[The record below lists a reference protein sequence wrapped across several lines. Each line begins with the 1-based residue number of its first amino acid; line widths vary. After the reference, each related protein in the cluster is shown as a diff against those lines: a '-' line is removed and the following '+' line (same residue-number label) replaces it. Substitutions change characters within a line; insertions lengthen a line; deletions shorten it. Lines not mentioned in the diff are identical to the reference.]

1 MENEN
6 IIDEK
11 KKKDQDSK
19 INEFNVFI
27 LTSNIIKFELL
38 SEKKEKD

>member
-11 KKKDQDSK
+11 KKKDEDSK
-19 INEFNVFI
+19 INKFNVFI
-27 LTSNIIKFELL
+27 LTSNIIKLELL